1 LKRAGDAGALLVLAE
16 GELLAVESFDDGRYK
31 QGPQLSRAGI
41 AQIPIDVW
49 VWFSWRVGKAK
60 GPR

>member
-1 LKRAGDAGALLVLAE
+1 LVLAE